1 MSHNLKLTSRLQ
13 NSNKRSR
20 IFLWVFSVK
29 KIKYKY
35 SIHLGDSDYKSVV
48 TLNGIK
54 NGNKIDWSWNYSPD
68 LEPSHIGL
76 NPALMG
82 IDTTI
87 MAIADGSI
95 AIDELDKGKIHV
107 GLYGECRVK
116 KYNV

>member
-1 MSHNLKLTSRLQ
+1 
-13 NSNKRSR
+13 
-20 IFLWVFSVK
+20 
-29 KIKYKY
+29 
-35 SIHLGDSDYKSVV
+35 
-48 TLNGIK
+48 
-54 NGNKIDWSWNYSPD
+54 
-68 LEPSHIGL
+68 
-76 NPALMG
+76 MG

>member
-1 MSHNLKLTSRLQ
+1 MG
-13 NSNKRSR
+13 
-20 IFLWVFSVK
+20 FFSK

-48 TLNGIK
+48 TLNGVK

-68 LEPSHIGL
+68 LEPSHNGL

-95 AIDELDKGKIHV
+95 TIDELDKGKIHV